1 MPRTIVLAY
10 SGGLDTSIIVPWLRE
25 HYDARVICVAADIGQ
40 GANELAGVRA
50 KALASGADE
59 CFVEDLREEFVR
71 DFIFPTLR
79 AGAIYN
85 RKYLLG
91 TSMARPLIARRQ
103 VEVARRVGADALAH
117 GCTGKGNDQVRFEL
131 TYAAFA
137 PDLPVIAPWRQWDIR
152 SREDA
157 IAYAAERGIP
167 VAATKEKIYSRDA
180 NIWHLSHEGG
190 ILENPN
196 AAPPDDLLQLTAAP
210 FDAPDLPE
218 TVVIG
223 FDRGTPVSVN
233 GERLGPVALVEKLN
247 EIGGR
252 HGVGVVDLVED
263 RLVGMK
269 SRGVYETPGGSLLY
283 SAHSELEQL
292 VLDRRT
298 LAAKDVIGPR
308 YADLVYEGRW
318 WTTEREAYDAFVSVT
333 QERVS
338 GTVSLRLYKG
348 SAAVIG
354 RESVHA
360 LYDERFVTFG
370 EDDVYQQ
377 SDAAG
382 FIRLFALPMR
392 VRALKDQEIARASLD
407 ADQPVVE
414 LADVSPIASEE
425 QIEEKSPESP
435 ELAVA

>member
-10 SGGLDTSIIVPWLRE
+10 SGGLDTSIIVPWLKE
-25 HYDARVICVAADIGQ
+25 TYPGAAVICVAADIGQ
-40 GANELAGVRA
+40 GGDELSGVRA

-59 CFVEDLREEFVR
+59 CFVEDLREEFVES
-71 DFIFPTLR
+71 FIFPTLR
-79 AGAIYN
+79 AGAVYN

-103 VEVARRVGADALAH
+103 VEVARKVGADALAH

-137 PDLPVIAPWRQWDIR
+137 PDLPVIAPWRIWNIR

-157 IAYAAERGIP
+157 LAYAAEHNVP
-167 VAATKEKIYSRDA
+167 VAATKQKIYSRDA

-190 ILENPN
+190 VLEDPG
-196 AAPPDDLLQLTAAP
+196 AAPPDDLFMLTTLP
-210 FDAPDLPE
+210 TEAPDTPE
-218 TVVIG
+218 TVVIE

-233 GERLGPVALVEKLN
+233 GTKLSSVDLLTTLN
-247 EIGGR
+247 AIGGK
-252 HGVGVVDLVED
+252 HGVGVIDLVED

-283 SAHSELEQL
+283 AAHSELEQL

-298 LAAKDVIGPR
+298 LAAKDLIAPR

-318 WTTEREAYDAFVSVT
+318 WTTEREAYDAFVTVT
-333 QERVS
+333 QERVTGS
-338 GTVSLRLYKG
+338 VALRLYKG
-348 SAAVIG
+348 SIAVAG
-354 RESVHA
+354 RQSANA

-382 FIRLFALPMR
+382 FIRLFALPAR
-392 VRALKDQEIARASLD
+392 VRALKDREAAAPAPS
-407 ADQPVVE
+407 P
-414 LADVSPIASEE
+414 LAPA
-425 QIEEKSPESP
+425 PETALGSGRP
-435 ELAVA
+435 AAKKPALQLA

>member
-25 HYDARVICVAADIGQ
+25 NYDARVICVAADVGQ
-40 GANELAGVRA
+40 GSAELQGVRE

-59 CFVEDLREEFVR
+59 CFIEDLRAEFVT

-79 AGAIYN
+79 AGAVYN

-91 TSMARPLIARRQ
+91 TSMARPIIARRQ
-103 VEVARRVGADALAH
+103 VDVARRVGADALAH

-131 TYAAFA
+131 TYASFA
-137 PDLPVIAPWRQWDIR
+137 PDLPVIAPWRLWDIR

-157 IAYAAERGIP
+157 LAYAARHGIP
-167 VAATKEKIYSRDA
+167 VAATKDKIYSRDA
-180 NIWHLSHEGG
+180 NLWHLSHEGG
-190 ILENPN
+190 VLEDPA
-196 AAPPDDLLQLTAAP
+196 AAPPNDLFMLTTP
-210 FDAPDLPE
+210 PESAPDVPE
-218 TVVIG
+218 MVAIE
-223 FDRGTPVSVN
+223 FDRGTPVAVN
-233 GERLGPVALVEKLN
+233 GESLEPVALIAALN

-252 HGVGVVDLVED
+252 NGVGVIDLVED

-283 SAHSELEQL
+283 AAHSELEQL

-298 LAAKDVIGPR
+298 LAAKDLIAPR

-318 WTTEREAYDAFVSVT
+318 WTTEREAYDAFVNVT

-338 GTVSLRLYKG
+338 GTVSLKLFKG
-348 SAAVIG
+348 GIAIAG

-370 EDDVYQQ
+370 EDDVYEQ

-382 FIRLFALPMR
+382 FIRLFGLSQR
-392 VRALKDQEIARASLD
+392 VRALKDQELVTQSETGAAE
-407 ADQPVVE
+407 AAVQPAGAE
-414 LADVSPIASEE
+414 TESDVS
-425 QIEEKSPESP
+425 
-435 ELAVA
+435 LAVA

>member
-25 HYDARVICVAADIGQ
+25 NYDARVICVAADIGQ
-40 GANELAGVRA
+40 GDVELKGVRD
-50 KALASGADE
+50 KALASGAAE
-59 CFVEDLREEFVR
+59 CFIEDLRAEFITH
-71 DFIFPTLR
+71 FIYPTLR

-91 TSMARPLIARRQ
+91 TAMARPLIARRQ

-131 TYAAFA
+131 TYASFA
-137 PDLPVIAPWRQWDIR
+137 PELEVIAPWRIWNIR

-157 IAYAAERGIP
+157 IAYAAAHKIP
-167 VAATKEKIYSRDA
+167 VVATKEKIYSRDA

-190 ILENPN
+190 ILEDPA
-196 AAPPDDLLQLTAAP
+196 AAPPDDLLMLTSTP
-210 FDAPDLPE
+210 ERAPDTPE
-218 TVVIG
+218 TVSIG
-223 FDRGTPVSVN
+223 FERGTPVSVN
-233 GERLGPVALVEKLN
+233 LKRLGPVELLTALNK
-247 EIGGR
+247 IGGR
-252 HGVGVVDLVED
+252 HGVGVIDLVED

-298 LAAKDVIGPR
+298 LASKDLIAPR

-318 WTTEREAYDAFVSVT
+318 WTTEREAYDAFVNVT
-333 QERVS
+333 QERVTGS
-338 GTVSLRLYKG
+338 VSLKLYKG
-348 SAAVIG
+348 SIAVAG
-354 RESVHA
+354 RSSVHA

-370 EDDVYQQ
+370 RDEVFQQ

-382 FIRLFALPMR
+382 FIRLFGLSQR
-392 VRALKDQEIARASLD
+392 VRALKDQELAAKGAENAASVDAATEIAGNSAGG
-407 ADQPVVE
+407 A
-414 LADVSPIASEE
+414 
-425 QIEEKSPESP
+425 K
-435 ELAVA
+435 LAVA